1 MEPLLPKPDGACFTS
16 TFDVSLMGTA
26 SPWDLVQTGFV
37 MVKFTAKNSVK
48 IYFGKSEASWT

>member
-1 MEPLLPKPDGACFTS
+1 MEPVLPKPEGACFTS

-37 MVKFTAKNSVK
+37 MVTFTAKNSVK
-48 IYFGKSEASWT
+48 SLFR